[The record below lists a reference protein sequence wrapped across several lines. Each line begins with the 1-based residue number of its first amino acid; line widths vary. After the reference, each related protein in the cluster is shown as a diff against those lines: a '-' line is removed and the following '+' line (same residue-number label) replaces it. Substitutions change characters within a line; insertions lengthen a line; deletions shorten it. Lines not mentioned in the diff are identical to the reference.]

1 MRRLFYLLLGLLFI
15 SSPVAWGQTSVWKVT
30 HNDNVLYLGGTLH
43 LLKATDYPLPAQFEM
58 AFTAAENIVL
68 EADLAL
74 MQDPAVMAQMQAKMM
89 YQDGRSLKSVLSTE
103 VYEKL
108 EAFMQS
114 RGLPIQMFQF
124 MTAGAVSITLSV
136 MEMQRLGFLNGG
148 VDHHYYQKAE
158 SANKELMFLET
169 VEQQI
174 DFIASLGEGIE
185 NEMIA
190 STIDDMNQLSSYMD
204 QMTADWRNGNLQG
217 LMDVQLAE
225 LLEYRSVY
233 DAILLERN
241 LAWIP
246 KIEAMLATPETET
259 ILVGVLHMVG
269 EDGLLALLRQQGYTV
284 TQLH

>member
-1 MRRLFYLLLGLLFI
+1 
-15 SSPVAWGQTSVWKVT
+15 
-30 HNDNVLYLGGTLH
+30 
-43 LLKATDYPLPAQFEM
+43 
-58 AFTAAENIVL
+58 
-68 EADLAL
+68 
-74 MQDPAVMAQMQAKMM
+74 MAQMQAKMM

-103 VYEKL
+103 VYAKL

-136 MEMQRLGFLNGG
+136 MEMQRLGFLSGG

-174 DFIASLGEGIE
+174 DFIATLGVGIE
-185 NEMIA
+185 NEIIA

-233 DAILLERN
+233 DVILLERN
-241 LAWIP
+241 HAWLP
-246 KIEAMLATPETET
+246 KIEAMLETPETET

>member
-1 MRRLFYLLLGLLFI
+1 
-15 SSPVAWGQTSVWKVT
+15 
-30 HNDNVLYLGGTLH
+30 
-43 LLKATDYPLPAQFEM
+43 
-58 AFTAAENIVL
+58 
-68 EADLAL
+68 
-74 MQDPAVMAQMQAKMM
+74 
-89 YQDGRSLKSVLSTE
+89 
-103 VYEKL
+103 
-108 EAFMQS
+108 
-114 RGLPIQMFQF
+114 
-124 MTAGAVSITLSV
+124 
-136 MEMQRLGFLNGG
+136 
-148 VDHHYYQKAE
+148 
-158 SANKELMFLET
+158 
-169 VEQQI
+169 
-174 DFIASLGEGIE
+174 
-185 NEMIA
+185 MIA

-225 LLEYRSVY
+225 LLEYRAVY